1 MAACVSGAVAD
12 PLTSVAE
19 RGLTAWV
26 EMIPKGAGVC
36 VCALVCVCL
45 CVRLWVR
52 VRILTASKGK
62 HVSNH
67 WITLSCA
74 W

>member
-36 VCALVCVCL
+36 VCARAFACVCVCVCG
-45 CVRLWVR
+45 CVFVF
-52 VRILTASKGK
+52 
-62 HVSNH
+62 
-67 WITLSCA
+67 
-74 W
+74 